1 MLASTRKVHGAAR
14 LTGEQCSPLQKQPRK
29 AVAFRGC
36 CTCDGKSGLRV
47 RADDVTDDVDDVV
60 SGQAVVTQDLIGGA
74 GVTELILDAGAD
86 MITLG
91 NHALRR
97 REIYPML
104 EESDRIIRPANFHA
118 SAPGRGWCLY
128 DCPGKPRVAVINL
141 QGNYLLE
148 SHENAFDCM
157 DRLLE
162 EIDAPVKILDFH
174 AEATSE
180 KICMGLYLDGRVS
193 AVIGTHTHIQTADER
208 LLPGGTAYITDAG
221 MCGVFDSAL
230 GLAPEPAIRRFRTGL
245 PTRFES
251 VKGPVRLSGVL
262 LEVDGKTGK
271 AVSIKRVNVDG

>member
-1 MLASTRKVHGAAR
+1 MKILFVG
-14 LTGEQCSPLQKQPRK
+14 
-29 AVAFRGC
+29 
-36 CTCDGKSGLRV
+36 
-47 RADDVTDDVDDVV
+47 DVV
-60 SGQAVVTQDLIGGA
+60 RQAGCDFLPNLRRFYGA
-74 GVTELILDAGAD
+74 DMTIVNGENAAEGNGILPGSAELILDAGAD
-86 MITLG
+86 VITLG

-104 EESDRIIRPANFHA
+104 EESDRIIRPANFHT

>member
-1 MLASTRKVHGAAR
+1 MKILFVG
-14 LTGEQCSPLQKQPRK
+14 
-29 AVAFRGC
+29 
-36 CTCDGKSGLRV
+36 
-47 RADDVTDDVDDVV
+47 DVV
-60 SGQAVVTQDLIGGA
+60 RQAGCDFLRRELPNLRRFYGA
-74 GVTELILDAGAD
+74 DMTIVNGENAAEGNGILPGSAELILDAGAD
-86 MITLG
+86 VITLG

-157 DRLLE
+157 DRLLG
-162 EIDAPVKILDFH
+162 EIDAPIKIVDFH

-193 AVIGTHTHIQTADER
+193 AVIGPIPISKRRTNGCCPTER
-208 LLPGGTAYITDAG
+208 PTLPTRGCVGYSIPRWGWRRSLPSGGSG
-221 MCGVFDSAL
+221 
-230 GLAPEPAIRRFRTGL
+230 TGL

>member
-1 MLASTRKVHGAAR
+1 MKILFVG
-14 LTGEQCSPLQKQPRK
+14 
-29 AVAFRGC
+29 
-36 CTCDGKSGLRV
+36 
-47 RADDVTDDVDDVV
+47 DVV
-60 SGQAVVTQDLIGGA
+60 RQAGCDFLRRELPNLRRFYGA
-74 GVTELILDAGAD
+74 DMTIVNGENAAEGNGILPGSAELILDAGAD
-86 MITLG
+86 VITLG

-174 AEATSE
+174 AGRPLRRSAWGCTW
-180 KICMGLYLDGRVS
+180 MDG
-193 AVIGTHTHIQTADER
+193 
-208 LLPGGTAYITDAG
+208 
-221 MCGVFDSAL
+221 SAL
-230 GLAPEPAIRRFRTGL
+230 SLGPIPISKRQTNGCCPAERPTL
-245 PTRFES
+245 PTRGCVGYS
-251 VKGPVRLSGVL
+251 IPRWGWRRSLPSGGSGPGCPPGLR
-262 LEVDGKTGK
+262 
-271 AVSIKRVNVDG
+271 A

>member
-1 MLASTRKVHGAAR
+1 MKILFVG
-14 LTGEQCSPLQKQPRK
+14 
-29 AVAFRGC
+29 
-36 CTCDGKSGLRV
+36 
-47 RADDVTDDVDDVV
+47 DVV
-60 SGQAVVTQDLIGGA
+60 RQAGCDFLRRELPNLRRFYGA
-74 GVTELILDAGAD
+74 DMTIVNGENAAEGNGILPGSAELILDAGAD
-86 MITLG
+86 VITLG

-180 KICMGLYLDGRVS
+180 KLAMAYYLDGKIS
-193 AVIGTHTHIQTADER
+193 AQWGTHTHVQTADEQI
-208 LLPGGTAYITDAG
+208 LPKGTGYLTDLG
-221 MCGVFDSAL
+221 M
-230 GLAPEPAIRRFRTGL
+230 T
-245 PTRFES
+245 
-251 VKGPVRLSGVL
+251 GPVHSVIGVKPEQSIANFRGEL
-262 LEVDGKTGK
+262 TSRYETAPGPCMLAGAVFTIDAKTGRCT
-271 AVSIKRVNVDG
+271 AAERVALRD

>member
-1 MLASTRKVHGAAR
+1 MTR
-14 LTGEQCSPLQKQPRK
+14 
-29 AVAFRGC
+29 RG
-36 CTCDGKSGLRV
+36 
-47 RADDVTDDVDDVV
+47 
-60 SGQAVVTQDLIGGA
+60 
-74 GVTELILDAGAD
+74 DAGAD
-86 MITLG
+86 VITLG

-97 REIYPML
+97 REVYPIL
-104 EESDRIIRPANFHA
+104 EESDRIIRPANYHP
-118 SAPGRGWCLY
+118 SAPGRGWCVY
-128 DCPGKPRVAVINL
+128 DCPGKPRVAVVNL

-157 DRLLE
+157 DRLLK
-162 EIDAPVKILDFH
+162 EIDAPVKIVDFH

-208 LLPGGTAYITDAG
+208 LLPDGTAYITDAG
-221 MCGVFDSAL
+221 MCGVFNSAL

-251 VKGPVRLSGVL
+251 VKGAVRLSGVL

-271 AVSIKRVNVDG
+271 ALSIKRVNVEQ

>member
-1 MLASTRKVHGAAR
+1 
-14 LTGEQCSPLQKQPRK
+14 
-29 AVAFRGC
+29 
-36 CTCDGKSGLRV
+36 
-47 RADDVTDDVDDVV
+47 
-60 SGQAVVTQDLIGGA
+60 
-74 GVTELILDAGAD
+74 
-86 MITLG
+86 
-91 NHALRR
+91 
-97 REIYPML
+97 
-104 EESDRIIRPANFHA
+104 
-118 SAPGRGWCLY
+118 
-128 DCPGKPRVAVINL
+128 
-141 QGNYLLE
+141 
-148 SHENAFDCM
+148 M

-180 KICMGLYLDGRVS
+180 KICMGLYLDGRVG

>member
-1 MLASTRKVHGAAR
+1 M
-14 LTGEQCSPLQKQPRK
+14 E
-29 AVAFRGC
+29 
-36 CTCDGKSGLRV
+36 LRV
-47 RADDVTDDVDDVV
+47 LAVGDVV
-60 SGQAVVTQDLIGGA
+60 GDGGLQCLEQHLRSLKKLYRIDFCVVNGENASGTGLTPKQADRM
-74 GVTELILDAGAD
+74 LDAGAD
-86 MITLG
+86 VLTLG
-91 NHALRR
+91 NHSFDR
-97 REIYPML
+97 REICAYLDDCPYIL
-104 EESDRIIRPANFHA
+104 RPANLHP
-118 SAPGRGWCLY
+118 SLPGRGFGVFETKIGQVGVVNLLGRCNL
-128 DCPGKPRVAVINL
+128 DFRPDNPFRV
-141 QGNYLLE
+141 
-148 SHENAFDCM
+148 
-157 DRLLE
+157 
-162 EIDAPVKILDFH
+162 IDKVLKELDGLPVLLDFH

>member
-1 MLASTRKVHGAAR
+1 MKILFVG
-14 LTGEQCSPLQKQPRK
+14 
-29 AVAFRGC
+29 
-36 CTCDGKSGLRV
+36 
-47 RADDVTDDVDDVV
+47 DVV
-60 SGQAVVTQDLIGGA
+60 RQAGCDFLRRELPNLRRFYGA
-74 GVTELILDAGAD
+74 DMTIVNGENAAEGNGILPGSAELILDAGAD
-86 MITLG
+86 VITLG

-157 DRLLE
+157 NRLLE

-208 LLPGGTAYITDAG
+208 LLPGRNGLHYRRGDVWGIRFRAG
-221 MCGVFDSAL
+221 AGQ
-230 GLAPEPAIRRFRTGL
+230 PEPAIRRFRTGL

-251 VKGPVRLSGVL
+251 VNGAGAAFRRIAGGGREKQARRFHPSG
-262 LEVDGKTGK
+262 
-271 AVSIKRVNVDG
+271 

>member
-1 MLASTRKVHGAAR
+1 MKILFVGDVVRQAG
-14 LTGEQCSPLQKQPRK
+14 CDFLQKQLPN
-29 AVAFRGC
+29 
-36 CTCDGKSGLRV
+36 LR
-47 RADDVTDDVDDVV
+47 RFYGADLTIVN
-60 SGQAVVTQDLIGGA
+60 GENAAEGNG
-74 GVTELILDAGAD
+74 ILPGSTGPLLHAGAD
-86 MITLG
+86 VSTPRSPPQ
-91 NHALRR
+91 RR
-97 REIYPML
+97 REIYPVL

-128 DCPGKPRVAVINL
+128 DCPGKPRTAVINL

-148 SHENAFDCM
+148 SHENAFDCV
-157 DRLLE
+157 DRLLA
-162 EIDAPVKILDFH
+162 EIDAPVKIVDFH

-180 KICMGLYLDGRVS
+180 KICLGLYLDGRVS

-208 LLPGGTAYITDAG
+208 ILPGGTGYITDAG

-251 VKGPVRLSGVL
+251 CRGPVRLSGVL

-271 AVSIKRVNVDG
+271 ALSIGRINVE

>member
-1 MLASTRKVHGAAR
+1 M
-14 LTGEQCSPLQKQPRK
+14 E
-29 AVAFRGC
+29 
-36 CTCDGKSGLRV
+36 LRV
-47 RADDVTDDVDDVV
+47 LAVGDVV
-60 SGQAVVTQDLIGGA
+60 GEGGLQCLEQHLRSLKKLYRIDFCVVNGENASGTGLTPKQADRM
-74 GVTELILDAGAD
+74 LDAGAD
-86 MITLG
+86 ILTLG
-91 NHALRR
+91 NHSFDR
-97 REIYPML
+97 REICAYLDDCPYIL
-104 EESDRIIRPANFHA
+104 RPANLLP
-118 SAPGRGWCLY
+118 SLPGRGFGTFETKIGPVGIVNLLGRCNL
-128 DCPGKPRVAVINL
+128 DFRPDNPFRV
-141 QGNYLLE
+141 
-148 SHENAFDCM
+148 
-157 DRLLE
+157 
-162 EIDAPVKILDFH
+162 IDKVLKELDGLPVLLDFH

-251 VKGPVRLSGVL
+251 MKGPVRLSGVL